1 MLTVLGIL
9 THLIGE
15 TLRWIRLAF
24 RSTQSIKA
32 ENLFLRRQLALYV
45 ERGVN
50 PPRIDPLTRISL
62 AMLSRFFEWRKP
74 RWWCCAPQL
83 FDALINQSIANLAF
97 KGMT

>member
-24 RSTQSIKA
+24 RPTQSIKA

-62 AMLSRFFEWRKP
+62 AMLSRFFEWRS
-74 RWWCCAPQL
+74 
-83 FDALINQSIANLAF
+83 ALVVVRPETMIRGTVRDGDCSGA
-97 KGMT
+97 